1 MATKLS
7 QSRRQLTQ
15 TLRKHQQRISVR
27 KSSKPAFEHPEL
39 VTQSP
44 VQKHPLWHKLRW
56 AVLAA
61 VLAGITLIAFM
72 TRVSVVPLSVAG
84 IPVQSSTTQAE
95 LERQINDKIKDY
107 HVTITYADDTT
118 KNFNPAD
125 MGITVDAAQSAQNAL
140 DIKNPDNYFKRLR
153 WWGHTDIPL
162 VTTIDAATRDGFLQ
176 DKATQVTAPATD
188 ASISIDKG
196 VVAATPAKVGE
207 GYTLTDAPAVLLDTI
222 QYLHTEPLKL
232 TKQEI
237 QPAITEGNIATPIE
251 KIRTMLAQKVV
262 FTINNQV
269 VTAKPADIGAWIEMT
284 PSPPNHT
291 IDYTVNSGKVL
302 SYMNAVAKPYI
313 QPPVTQIVMPGASGD
328 TVIVPGRN
336 GVDITNKE
344 TMAADVAKQV
354 LNGEAV
360 NVTLPVQY
368 ATFKTI
374 TAQPHAKWLVVNTT
388 TKRMYAYEQNN
399 LVRTFLISAG
409 APQTPTV
416 LGEYKIYSKYASQ
429 DMRGANADGSRYFQ
443 PNVKWVNYFYR
454 DYAIHGNYW
463 RPSSYF
469 GNINSSHGCVGV
481 PDAEAKWIYDWAPI
495 GTTVIVHK

>member
-15 TLRKHQQRISVR
+15 TLRKHQERLSVR

-39 VTQSP
+39 VAQP
-44 VQKHPLWHKLRW
+44 AVQKHHLWHKLRW
-56 AVLAA
+56 AVFAA
-61 VLAGITLIAFM
+61 VLVGIALIAFM

-95 LERQINDKIKDY
+95 LEQQITDKAKDY
-107 HVTITYADDTT
+107 TVTVQYADDTT
-118 KNFNPAD
+118 KTFNLSD

-140 DIKNPDNYFKRLR
+140 DIKRPDNYFKRLR
-153 WWGHTDIPL
+153 WWGHTDVPL
-162 VTTIDAATRDGFLQ
+162 AITIDNAIRDGFLQ
-176 DKATQVTAPATD
+176 DKATQTTTAPTD
-188 ASISIDKG
+188 ASISINKG
-196 VVAATPAKVGE
+196 VVSATPAKVGE
-207 GYTLTDAPAVLLDTI
+207 GYTLTSGSVALTDTVK
-222 QYLHTEPLKL
+222 YLHTEPLKL

-237 QPAITEGNIATPIE
+237 QPAITEENIKASVE
-251 KIRTMLAQKVV
+251 KIRAILAQKVT
-262 FTINNQV
+262 FTINGQV
-269 VTAKPADIGAWIEMT
+269 ITATPADIGAWIEMT

-291 IDYTVNSGKVL
+291 VDYTVNSGKVL
-302 SYMNAVAKPYI
+302 SYMNAAARPYI
-313 QPPVTQIVMPGASGD
+313 QPPVTQIVMPGAGGNI
-328 TVIVPGRN
+328 VIVPGRN

-354 LNGEAV
+354 MNGEPV

-374 TAQPHAKWLVVNTT
+374 TAQPHDKWIVVNTT

-416 LGEYKIYSKYASQ
+416 LGEYKIYSKFASQ

-463 RPSSYF
+463 RPASYF
-469 GNINSSHGCVGV
+469 GNINSSHGCVGI
-481 PDAEAKWIYDWAPI
+481 PDADAHWLYDWAPI
-495 GTTVIVHK
+495 GTTVIAHK